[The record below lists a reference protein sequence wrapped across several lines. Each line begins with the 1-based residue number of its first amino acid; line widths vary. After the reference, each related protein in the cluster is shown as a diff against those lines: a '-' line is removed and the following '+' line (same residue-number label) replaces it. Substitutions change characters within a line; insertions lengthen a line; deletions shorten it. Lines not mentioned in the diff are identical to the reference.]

1 MAEVKFVD
9 TSLANFSSKA
19 ELMLAGGVGND
30 VRQHSG
36 FVITALRRSDADL
49 FKSRNGYIGSS
60 QNGFSMDRSI
70 GALEKSERHG
80 IEVGICI
87 TESLDEVVH
96 AEEQLIG
103 YPRREGG
110 VENDGIVLYVEGS
123 LLETKGEVWAR
134 GGETRAGAERSG
146 LAALAHEPANRE
158 VMFIVKIMVNFG

>member
-1 MAEVKFVD
+1 MAEIKFVD
-9 TSLANFSSKA
+9 TSLANFSAEA
-19 ELMLAGGVGND
+19 ELMFTRRVGND
-30 VRQHSG
+30 VRKHSG
-36 FVITALRRSDADL
+36 FVVAALRRSDADL

-87 TESLDEVVH
+87 TESLVEVVH

-110 VENDGIVLYVEGS
+110 VENDGIVLYVNGS
-123 LLETKGEVWAR
+123 LLEIKWEV
-134 GGETRAGAERSG
+134 
-146 LAALAHEPANRE
+146 
-158 VMFIVKIMVNFG
+158 